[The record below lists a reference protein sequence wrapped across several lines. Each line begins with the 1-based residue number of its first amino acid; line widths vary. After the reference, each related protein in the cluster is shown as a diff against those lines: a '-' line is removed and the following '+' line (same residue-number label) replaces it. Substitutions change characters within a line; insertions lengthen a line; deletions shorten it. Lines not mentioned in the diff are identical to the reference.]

1 MHHILIVDDNP
12 DNCDMLARRLKRRGL
27 ESTIAVSGEKALGLI
42 EQQKF
47 DLVLLDIMMP
57 GINGLQVLEKLRAT
71 FSVQELPVIM
81 ATAKIDSEDV
91 VQALV
96 LGANDYVTKPIDFP
110 VLFARVQTQL
120 ELKDM
125 HDHNRQLVKQ
135 LETRN
140 TFIREA
146 FGRYMSDDVVNTL
159 LESPS
164 HLQLGGELR
173 NMTIL
178 FADLRGF
185 TKVSEN
191 LEPDKVVSL
200 VNNFFGVMTRVIDAY
215 QGTINEF
222 YGDGILTFF
231 GAPLDQPDHARRA
244 VACAIKMQESMRR
257 VNALNDEAGLPMIQ
271 MGIGINTGDV
281 VVGNVGSEIRAK
293 YGVVGNPVNVAAR
306 IEKSTRSGEIL
317 VSDDVVKSAGGDASI
332 DIPRSM
338 KISIKGIDKPV
349 TVHQVTG
356 IDMNVDV
363 DESMTRQHGNAL
375 T

>member
-1 MHHILIVDDNP
+1 MNHILIVDDNP
-12 DNCDMLARRLKRRGL
+12 DNCDMLSRRLQRRGL
-27 ESTIAVSGEKALGLI
+27 ETTIAASGEGALEKVG
-42 EQQKF
+42 QQQF

-57 GINGLQVLEKLRAT
+57 GINGLEVLEKLREQY
-71 FSVQELPVIM
+71 SIHDLPVIM
-81 ATAKIDSEDV
+81 ATAKIGSEDV

-120 ELKDM
+120 ELKEM
-125 HDHNRQLVKQ
+125 YDHNRRLVKQ

-140 TFIREA
+140 SFIRET
-146 FGRYMSDDVVNTL
+146 FGRYMSDEVVNTL
-159 LESPS
+159 LECPT
-164 HLQLGGELR
+164 HLRLGGELR
-173 NMTIL
+173 NITIL

-185 TKVSEN
+185 TTVAEN

-244 VACAIKMQESMRR
+244 IACALNMQESMRR
-257 VNALNDEAGLPMIQ
+257 VNALNEEAGLPALE

-281 VVGNVGSEIRAK
+281 VVGNVGSEIRTK

-306 IEKSTRSGEIL
+306 IEKCARGGEVL
-317 VSDDVVKSAGGDASI
+317 VSDDVIHSAGDDVPI
-332 DIPRSM
+332 DIARSTQ
-338 KISIKGIDKPV
+338 ISVKGIDKAV
-349 TVHQVTG
+349 RVHQVTA
-356 IDMNVDV
+356 IEMSAEDS
-363 DESMTRQHGNAL
+363 DETGNSRSGTAS
-375 T
+375 